1 LAQVMGRSD
10 ELASFRKFSDLNMLS
25 LMSLQAEL
33 VELREDFYAIC
44 EDDEKRGEQF
54 DRSFAALFA
63 SRQAANNLQFEKLIV
78 IRRR

>member
-1 LAQVMGRSD
+1 
-10 ELASFRKFSDLNMLS
+10 MLS

-78 IRRR
+78 IREKTKEYSELKS